1 MSTVIDRVGTAGR
14 DVDKDGKASCV
25 MNSVEV
31 AVLTGVIKQR
41 MNVFRHTVN
50 IVMAD

>member
-1 MSTVIDRVGTAGR
+1 MSTVTDRVGTAGK
-14 DVDKDGKASCV
+14 DANKDGKATCV
-25 MNSVEV
+25 MNSAEV
-31 AVLTGVIKQR
+31 VVLTGVTKHR